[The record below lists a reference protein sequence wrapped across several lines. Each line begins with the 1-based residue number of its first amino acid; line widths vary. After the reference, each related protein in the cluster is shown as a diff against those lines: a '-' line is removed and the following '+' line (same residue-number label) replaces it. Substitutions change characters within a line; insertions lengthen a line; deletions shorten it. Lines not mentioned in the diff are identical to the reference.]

1 MEIKSIKMASSIED
15 EARTLAKRMSETGE
29 KLLPLSFGD
38 GNAMFVAS
46 DSNLIRAIDVA
57 EVDGVMYFI
66 GFKK

>member
-1 MEIKSIKMASSIED
+1 MLKMASTIDD
-15 EARTLAKRMSETGE
+15 EARTLATKMRETGE
-29 KLLPLSFGD
+29 NLLPLSFGD